1 MTNLSNNVK
10 DNLIIIAK
18 GILIGFVS
26 VAIPGLSAGTFAI
39 LLGVYYLM
47 IDSLSNIL
55 KNFKKSMSFLIFLMI
70 GFAIGAFVGA
80 LSINALYEQY
90 PLIVVFVIF
99 GFITGSMIPMMK
111 KLVVHAKNAINWI
124 IFALVIIVIL
134 SYTIFITQGELV
146 SLDKN
151 MAIGD
156 YIKLA
161 IVGLITSITTIVPGF
176 DFAIICLS
184 LGYYYSIMGTLAN
197 IVQFHEIIHSLIV
210 ILTYLAGNVTGMIL
224 LSKLVKKLYVKCPV
238 QVEFASAGFVAAAP
252 FVVFRNCITDN
263 PNFAFTNGQFVFGA
277 FMSLIAY
284 GIIALIH
291 HMSETKN
298 YDPRPFGRKK
308 RNMFRFFFNIGAHL
322 PLAAIY
328 SCKLK
333 KIANDE
339 HMPFEEKYKDSVTI
353 LKNIEKYGKIYPKVF
368 GKENLVRD
376 KGVLIVSN
384 HQGRYDGIGIFTSLD
399 DYPCSVI
406 VDKGMVK
413 VPMYKYFTKTID
425 AKLIDKKDPKQAL
438 KEVDRMA
445 SDIKNGRSN
454 ILFPEGDWG
463 DNKNSLQKFFTGGLS
478 AAYKSKCDIT
488 PIVLYDTYKV
498 YGVSS
503 LKKVYPEIHILPK
516 ICYDE
521 YKDLTKPELAELL
534 KSIMQEKLNELTASH
549 PEEKISVQQQKLP
562 IDNH

>member
-1 MTNLSNNVK
+1 MTKLSNKAK

-18 GILIGFVS
+18 GTLIGFVS

-39 LLGVYYLM
+39 LLGVYYMM

-55 KNFKKSMSFLIFLMI
+55 KNFFKSMGFLIFLMI

-80 LSINALYEQY
+80 LSINMLYEKF

-99 GFITGSMIPMMK
+99 GFIVGSMIPMMK
-111 KLVVHAKNAINWI
+111 KLVPHAKNVWNWI
-124 IFALVIIVIL
+124 IFSIVIVVIL
-134 SYTIFITQGELV
+134 SYTIFITQGKPV
-146 SLDKN
+146 SLGTE
-151 MAIGD
+151 MVIGD

-161 IVGLITSITTIVPGF
+161 IIGLVTSITTIIPGF

-184 LGYYYSIMGTLAN
+184 LGYYYSLMDTLAN
-197 IVQFHEIIHSLIV
+197 IVQFHYVLHSLIV

-224 LSKLVKKLYVKCPV
+224 LSKLVKKLYIKCPV

-252 FVVFRNCITDN
+252 FVVFKNCITDN
-263 PNFAFTNGQFVFGA
+263 PNFTFTNGQFVFGA

-284 GIIALIH
+284 GIVALVY
-291 HMSETKN
+291 HMSATRDH
-298 YDPRPFGRKK
+298 DPRPFGRKK
-308 RNMFRFFFNIGAHL
+308 RNMLRFFFNIGAYL
-322 PLAAIY
+322 PLAAVY
-328 SCKLK
+328 SYRLK
-333 KIANDE
+333 KYCNDE
-339 HMPFEEKYKDSVTI
+339 KMSFEEKYKNSVKI
-353 LKNIEKYGKIYPKVF
+353 LKSIEKRGRIYPKVF

-384 HQGRYDGIGIFTSLD
+384 HQGKYDGIGIFTSLD

-413 VPMYKYFTKTID
+413 IPMYKWFTKTID
-425 AKLIDKKDPKQAL
+425 AKLIDKTNPKQSI

-445 SDIKNGRSN
+445 RDIENGRSN

-516 ICYDE
+516 ILYDE
-521 YKDLTKPELAELL
+521 YKNLTKPELASLL
-534 KSIMQEKLNELTASH
+534 KSKMQEKLNELIASH
-549 PEEKISVQQQKLP
+549 PEEIIPIPPQKLP
-562 IDNH
+562 INNQ